1 MSSKLTGFM
10 DNMNCHLSNIASAL
24 CTTQQHE
31 QALMNRKMRLVEQ
44 KVGLF
49 NKVMSIPGISQ
60 DDAMEAVKKLARD
73 SSLLPIFYQCP
84 EECKKDFIIKLI
96 HPNASSSFMG

>member
-1 MSSKLTGFM
+1 M

-31 QALMNRKMRLVEQ
+31 QALMNRKMRLDEQ

-73 SSLLPIFYQCP
+73 SSLLPI
-84 EECKKDFIIKLI
+84 L
-96 HPNASSSFMG
+96 SSLFTLMRPHRSWVEIL

>member
-1 MSSKLTGFM
+1 LKKKKWNLPKKISPELGK
-10 DNMNCHLSNIASAL
+10 
-24 CTTQQHE
+24 
-31 QALMNRKMRLVEQ
+31 

-49 NKVMSIPGISQ
+49 NEVMCIPGIFQ

-84 EECKKDFIIKLI
+84 EEWKKNFIMKLI